1 MTAFGYTLSSEEH
14 PPRQLVQLARRAEEV
29 GFDFLPISDHF
40 HPWTTEQGH
49 SPFVWSVLGAVA
61 GATERVRVGTGVTC
75 PILRVHPAIVAHAA
89 ATTAQ
94 LFQGRFFLGVGTGEA
109 LNEHILGQRWP
120 TVEIRHEM
128 LDEAIAVMRALWT
141 GDVVDH
147 HGTHFTVENAQLF
160 DPPEEPIH
168 IVVSAFGPKAAKVA
182 AESGDGMWMTGPQPE
197 ALGAYLEA
205 GGGGP
210 RIGQLTI
217 CWAESLDEAVSTA
230 RRVWPNSAIP
240 GQLAQDL
247 PTPAHFGQAA
257 GLVRRDDVA
266 SQITCGPDPGPVID
280 AIRSYEEAGLDH
292 VHLHQVGPDQE
303 GFFRF
308 WTQELAP
315 KL

>member
-14 PPRQLVQLARRAEEV
+14 PPRQLVQLAQRAEEV
-29 GFDFLPISDHF
+29 GFDFLTISDHF

-61 GATERVRVGTGVTC
+61 NVTERVRVGTGVTC
-75 PILRVHPAIVAHAA
+75 PILRVHPAVVAHAA

-94 LFQGRFFLGVGTGEA
+94 LFEGRFFLGLGTGEA

-128 LDEAIAVMRALWT
+128 LDEAIAVMRQLWT
-141 GDVVDH
+141 GEVVDH

-160 DPPEEPIH
+160 DPPEEPVQ

-182 AESGDGMWMTGPQPE
+182 AEAGDGVWMTGPQPE
-197 ALGAYLEA
+197 VLGAYLEA

-217 CWAESLDEAVSTA
+217 CWAESEDAAVSTA
-230 RRVWPNSAIP
+230 HRVWPNSAIP

-247 PTPAHFGQAA
+247 PTPAHFEQTA

-266 SQITCGPDPGPVID
+266 SEITCGPDPGPALE

-308 WTQELAP
+308 WAQELAP